1 MGFFKDILKSAS
13 PIASA
18 IVDAIDSNQSKE
30 YADDSITTFE
40 EIFEQVCKLADD
52 DEYDEALELLEM
64 AKSEQLLESDSDFWL
79 FYYKKA
85 QILYWKGLYIV
96 QGLESSDSNY
106 DECHNEKASLTRQA
120 SLNLEQA
127 SNFAETKIQECAIL
141 ALRAD
146 TDYNANKGG
155 SRRFFIGALGTDDE
169 ELKADYLEQYEKYT
183 QSMKG
188 WFEDYRKTKDEWRQ
202 EFVESLDSEEE
213 IEEYITLSQEFAKE
227 TQFTSYPY
235 ADRQF
240 IFIGKDIKH
249 LGGCFDESNN
259 INWLFTQDYI
269 PSDIVFPAGP
279 PQVNTLYIANPVRSN
294 EYLPYEGAAYTLFLD
309 KIRELR
315 YLLQCLGAT
324 EITFECIK
332 GHDVSMTNS
341 LSMNLEANASV
352 KVYKG
357 SGGFSNN
364 MNGKYSS
371 NERNRMAVTQSFEP
385 SQKPYCPENL
395 SWLDF
400 DNEWKTL
407 VKQRLEGNML
417 NYEQVIST
425 KSVVHMSNNQVIDVK
440 AAFENFMVQVS
451 GNYQQTTDSTFDE
464 SQETEWKI
472 SAVFKSLNDFNS
484 EKEEKSINF
493 MDALSSKV
501 VASLSD
507 EEEKYKEEILFCL
520 EEDGKISDDDRR
532 YLERKR
538 VKFGISVE
546 RASEIEQEL
555 LPSYTEEE
563 LEYIE
568 TYKEIV
574 GNGEVTP
581 RQRRMLDRERDSLG
595 ISVERCV
602 ELEKNI
608 K

>member
-1 MGFFKDILKSAS
+1 MGFFKDIIKSTS
-13 PIASA
+13 PIAGA
-18 IVDAIDSNQSKE
+18 IIDAIDSNQSEE
-30 YADDSITTFE
+30 YINDDVTFNSITDE
-40 EIFEQVCKLADD
+40 VKELADID
-52 DEYDEALELLEM
+52 LYDEAIEKLDE
-64 AKSEQLLESDSDFWL
+64 AKSFQLIESDSDW
-79 FYYKKA
+79 
-85 QILYWKGLYIV
+85 GLYYYMKARLLYDKGNYIL
-96 QGLESSDSNY
+96 QDIDSSDENY
-106 DECHNEKASLTRQA
+106 DKYCNEKKSLHRQA

-127 SNFAETKIQECAIL
+127 SKYVEYKYQACLIL
-141 ALRAD
+141 ALRAY
-146 TDYNANKGG
+146 TDSCSERGG
-155 SRRFFIGALGTDDE
+155 ARRFLIGALGTDDE
-169 ELKADYLEQYEKYT
+169 ECKADFLEQYELCT
-183 QSMKG
+183 HNMKVF
-188 WFEDYRKTKDEWRQ
+188 FETYKEDITADSDE
-202 EFVESLDSEEE
+202 EDIVFAEE
-213 IEEYITLSQEFAKE
+213 LK
-227 TQFTSYPY
+227 FTSIPY

-269 PSDIVFPAGP
+269 PSDIIFPAGL
-279 PQVNTLYIANPVRSN
+279 PQINTLYIANPVRTN
-294 EYLPYEGAAYTLFLD
+294 EYLPYEGAAHTLFLD

-341 LSMNLEANASV
+341 ISMNLEANGGV
-352 KVYKG
+352 KLYKG
-357 SGGFSNN
+357 SGGFNN
-364 MNGKYSS
+364 NLSGKYSS
-371 NERNRMAVTQSFEP
+371 NERNRVAVTQSFEP
-385 SQKPYCPENL
+385 TQQPYCPENL
-395 SWLDF
+395 SWLDS

-407 VKQRLEGNML
+407 IKQRLEGNML

-472 SAVFKSLNDFNS
+472 SAVFKSMNEFG
-484 EKEEKSINF
+484 KEEKTISY
-493 MDALSSKV
+493 MDILSPKPI
-501 VASLSD
+501 LQFTQ
-507 EEEKYKEEILFCL
+507 EEEKYKTILLDL

-538 VKFGISVE
+538 IKFGISVE
-546 RASEIEQEL
+546 RASEIEKEL

-568 TYKEIV
+568 IYKEIA

-581 RQRRMLDRERDSLG
+581 KRRKILDRERDSLG
-595 ISVERCV
+595 ISKERCT

>member
-1 MGFFKDILKSAS
+1 MGILRSLIQGFIDGYNSELQKDECINNGITFESIIEQANRLANDELYDNAIEKLEEALKLQL
-13 PIASA
+13 IAS
-18 IVDAIDSNQSKE
+18 D
-30 YADDSITTFE
+30 F
-40 EIFEQVCKLADD
+40 
-52 DEYDEALELLEM
+52 
-64 AKSEQLLESDSDFWL
+64 DFWL
-79 FYYKKA
+79 YYYKKA
-85 QILYWKGLYIV
+85 QLLNMKGNYIV
-96 QGLESSDSNY
+96 QDIKPSDDNY
-106 DECHNEKASLTRQA
+106 DECTNERKSLDRQA

-127 SNFAETKIQECAIL
+127 SKYAEAQCQECAIL
-141 ALRAD
+141 ALRAF
-146 TDYNANKGG
+146 TDYNQTKGG
-155 SRRFFIGALGTDDE
+155 GRRYFIGALGTDDE
-169 ELKADYLEQYEKYT
+169 ELKSEYLEQYEFRT
-183 QSMKG
+183 HNMKES
-188 WFEDYRKTKDEWRQ
+188 FEEYKKTNDEWKQ
-202 EFVESLDSEEE
+202 EALECGCAEEE
-213 IEEYITLSQEFAKE
+213 LDEFIAPFQELAEENK
-227 TQFTSYPY
+227 FTSLPY

-269 PSDIVFPAGP
+269 PSDIIFPAGL
-279 PQVNTLYIANPVRSN
+279 PQVNTLYIANPVRTN
-294 EYLPYEGAAYTLFLD
+294 EYLPYEGAAHTLFLD

-324 EITFECIK
+324 EITFECLK

-341 LSMNLEANASV
+341 LSMNLEANAGV
-352 KVYKG
+352 KLYKG
-357 SGGFSNN
+357 SGGFNN
-364 MNGKYSS
+364 SLRGKYSS
-371 NERNRMAVTQSFEP
+371 NERNRVAVTQSFEP
-385 SQKPYCPENL
+385 TQQPYCPKNL
-395 SWLDF
+395 SWLDS

-407 VKQRLEGNML
+407 IKQRLEGNML

-472 SAVFKSLNDFNS
+472 SAVFKSLNEFG
-484 EKEEKSINF
+484 KEEKTISY
-493 MDALSSKV
+493 MDILSPKPIPQFTP
-501 VASLSD
+501 

-538 VKFGISVE
+538 VKFGISVD

-574 GNGEVTP
+574 SDGEVTP
-581 RQRRMLDRERDSLG
+581 RQRRMLDRERDFLG
-595 ISVERCV
+595 ISKERCE
-602 ELEKNI
+602 ELERSI
-608 K
+608 KK

>member
-1 MGFFKDILKSAS
+1 MGFFKNIIKSAS
-13 PIASA
+13 PIAGA
-18 IVDAIDSNQSKE
+18 IIDAIDSNQSEE
-30 YADDSITTFE
+30 YIDNDVTFE
-40 EIFEQVCKLADD
+40 NIFEEAAELAEADL
-52 DEYDEALELLEM
+52 YDEAIEKLEE
-64 AKSEQLLESDSDFWL
+64 AKTLQLLESDTDLWI

-85 QILYWKGLYIV
+85 QFLDWKGNYII
-96 QGLESSDSNY
+96 QGIESSDDKY
-106 DECHNEKASLTRQA
+106 DEYCNERKSLLRQA

-127 SNFAETKIQECAIL
+127 SKYVEAKYQECAIL

-146 TDYNANKGG
+146 TDYDPNKGG
-155 SRRFFIGALGTDDE
+155 SRRYLIGALGTDDE
-169 ELKADYLEQYEKYT
+169 DFKAEYLEQYELST
-183 QSMKG
+183 QSMKS
-188 WFEDYRKTKDEWRQ
+188 WFEDYNKTYDEWRQ
-202 EFVESLDSEEE
+202 LAINEGTKEEE
-213 IEEYITLSQEFAKE
+213 IDEYISFLKEFSDGFK
-227 TQFTSYPY
+227 FTSYPY

-240 IFIGKDIKH
+240 IFIGKDINH

-269 PSDIVFPAGP
+269 PSDIIFPAGL
-279 PQVNTLYIANPVRSN
+279 PQVNTLYIANPVRTN
-294 EYLPYEGAAYTLFLD
+294 EYLPYEGASHTLFLD

-332 GHDVSMTNS
+332 GHDVSVTNS
-341 LSMNLEANASV
+341 ISMNLEANAGV

-357 SGGFSNN
+357 NGGFSNRLS
-364 MNGKYSS
+364 GKYSS
-371 NERNRMAVTQSFEP
+371 NERNRVAVTQSFEP
-385 SQKPYCPENL
+385 TQQPYCPENL
-395 SWLDF
+395 SWLDS

-472 SAVFKSLNDFNS
+472 SAVFKSLNEFRQ
-484 EKEEKSINF
+484 EEKTVNF
-493 MDALSSKV
+493 IDALSPKS
-501 VASLSD
+501 APQFTP
-507 EEEKYKEEILFCL
+507 EEEKYKEEIEYFI
-520 EEDGKISDDDRR
+520 EDGKIPDDCRR

-538 VKFGISVE
+538 IKFGISVE
-546 RASEIEQEL
+546 RALEIEKEI

-568 TYKEIV
+568 TYKVIV
-574 GNGEVTP
+574 SDDEVTP
-581 RQRRMLDRERDSLG
+581 KQRKILERERESLG
-595 ISVERCV
+595 ISKERCA
-602 ELEKNI
+602 ELERSINI
-608 K
+608 

>member
-1 MGFFKDILKSAS
+1 MGFFEKNKDNSEKYEEYNDENKTFAS
-13 PIASA
+13 VLDQIYGLMDKGLYDKA
-18 IVDAIDSNQSKE
+18 ISK
-30 YADDSITTFE
+30 
-40 EIFEQVCKLADD
+40 L
-52 DEYDEALELLEM
+52 DEAKSLELLR
-64 AKSEQLLESDSDFWL
+64 SDSDFWV
-79 FYYKKA
+79 YYMEKA
-85 QILYWKGLYIV
+85 ACLYCKGL
-96 QGLESSDSNY
+96 QDKY
-106 DECHNEKASLTRQA
+106 DDNKIEREALFRQS
-120 SLNLEQA
+120 SLNLDQA
-127 SNFAETKIQECAIL
+127 SKYSETKQDECEIL
-141 ALRAD
+141 EWRAK
-146 TDYNANKGG
+146 TDSTNNNGG
-155 SRRFFIGALGTDDE
+155 QRRYYIGALGTNDVEAKSRYLKEYESCTFFMKDFFETYKTLTTDSDEEDVEFAE
-169 ELKADYLEQYEKYT
+169 ELK
-183 QSMKG
+183 
-188 WFEDYRKTKDEWRQ
+188 
-202 EFVESLDSEEE
+202 
-213 IEEYITLSQEFAKE
+213 
-227 TQFTSYPY
+227 FTSIPY
-235 ADRQF
+235 VDRQF

-294 EYLPYEGAAYTLFLD
+294 EYLPYEGAAHTLFLD

-371 NERNRMAVTQSFEP
+371 NERNRMSVTQSFEP
-385 SQKPYCPENL
+385 SQKPYCPKNL

-472 SAVFKSLNDFNS
+472 SAVFKSLNKFV
-484 EKEEKSINF
+484 KEEKTVKF
-493 MDALSSKV
+493 KDALSPKS
-501 VASLSD
+501 APLFTP
-507 EEEKYKEEILFCL
+507 EEDKYKKEIEYFIK
-520 EEDGKISDDDRR
+520 EDGKISDDCRR

-538 VKFGISVE
+538 IKFGISVE
-546 RASEIEQEL
+546 RALEIEKEIQ
-555 LPSYTEEE
+555 PSYTEEE

-568 TYKEIV
+568 TYKDIV
-574 GNGEVTP
+574 SDDEVTP
-581 RQRRMLDRERDSLG
+581 KKRKILERERESLG
-595 ISVERCV
+595 ISKERCV

>member
-1 MGFFKDILKSAS
+1 MGFFKDIIKSTS
-13 PIASA
+13 PIAGA
-18 IVDAIDSNQSKE
+18 IIDTIDSNQSKE
-30 YADDSITTFE
+30 YIDDDVTFE
-40 EIFEQVCKLADD
+40 SVLKQI
-52 DEYDEALELLEM
+52 DELIDKDLYDEAIRMLDET
-64 AKSEQLLESDSDFWL
+64 KSLHLLESNSDFWL
-79 FYYKKA
+79 YYFEKA
-85 QILYWKGLYIV
+85 KCLYWKGM
-96 QGLESSDSNY
+96 QDMY
-106 DECHNEKASLTRQA
+106 DEDQRGREALFRQS
-120 SLNLEQA
+120 SLNLDQA
-127 SNFAETKIQECAIL
+127 DKYSETKEDECSIL
-141 ALRAD
+141 AFRANID
-146 TDYNANKGG
+146 STPDKGG
-155 SRRFFIGALGTDDE
+155 ARRYYIGALGTDDE
-169 ELKADYLEQYEKYT
+169 ELKSLYLKEYESCTYF
-183 QSMKG
+183 MKDI
-188 WFEDYRKTKDEWRQ
+188 FETYK
-202 EFVESLDSEEE
+202 EE
-213 IEEYITLSQEFAKE
+213 ITDEECIVWAEASK
-227 TQFTSYPY
+227 FTSIPY

-269 PSDIVFPAGP
+269 PSDIIFPAGL
-279 PQVNTLYIANPVRSN
+279 PQVNTLYIANPVRTN
-294 EYLPYEGAAYTLFLD
+294 EYLPYEGAAHTLFLD

-341 LSMNLEANASV
+341 ISMNLEANGGV
-352 KVYKG
+352 KLYKG
-357 SGGFSNN
+357 SGGFNN
-364 MNGKYSS
+364 NLSGKYSS
-371 NERNRMAVTQSFEP
+371 NERNRVAVTQSFEP
-385 SQKPYCPENL
+385 TQQPYCPENL
-395 SWLDF
+395 SWLDS

-407 VKQRLEGNML
+407 IKQRLEGNML

-472 SAVFKSLNDFNS
+472 SAVFKSLNEFG
-484 EKEEKSINF
+484 KEEKTISYI
-493 MDALSSKV
+493 DILSPKPI
-501 VASLSD
+501 LQFTQ
-507 EEEKYKEEILFCL
+507 EEEKYKTILLDL

-538 VKFGISVE
+538 IKFGISVE
-546 RASEIEQEL
+546 RASEIEKEL

-568 TYKEIV
+568 IYKEIA

-581 RQRRMLDRERDSLG
+581 KRRKILDRERDSLG
-595 ISVERCV
+595 ISKERCT

>member
-1 MGFFKDILKSAS
+1 MGFFGKVIKNTIKNTS
-13 PIASA
+13 PIVGA
-18 IVDAIDSNQSKE
+18 IIDAIDSDQSEE
-30 YADDSITTFE
+30 YADDSITFE
-40 EIFEQVCKLADD
+40 SVLGQIDD
-52 DEYDEALELLEM
+52 LIDKDLYDEAINLLDK
-64 AKSEQLLESDSDFWL
+64 AKSSQLLESNSDFWL
-79 FYYKKA
+79 YYFEKA
-85 QILYWKGLYIV
+85 KCLYWKGM
-96 QGLESSDSNY
+96 QDKY
-106 DECHNEKASLTRQA
+106 DEDKREREALFRQS
-120 SLNLEQA
+120 SLNLDQA
-127 SNFAETKIQECAIL
+127 SKYSETKEDECIIL
-141 ALRAD
+141 AFRSK
-146 TDYNANKGG
+146 TDATDNKGG
-155 SRRFFIGALGTDDE
+155 ARRYYIGALGTDDE
-169 ELKADYLEQYEKYT
+169 ELKSLYLKEYEDCTFFMKDFFETYKELTADSDE
-183 QSMKG
+183 
-188 WFEDYRKTKDEWRQ
+188 ED
-202 EFVESLDSEEE
+202 
-213 IEEYITLSQEFAKE
+213 IEFAEELK
-227 TQFTSYPY
+227 FTSKPY

-240 IFIGKDIKH
+240 IFIGKDIKY

-279 PQVNTLYIANPVRSN
+279 PQVNMLYIANPVRSN
-294 EYLPYEGAAYTLFLD
+294 EYLPYEGAAHTLFLD

-407 VKQRLEGNML
+407 VQQRLEGNML

-493 MDALSSKV
+493 MDALSPKA

-507 EEEKYKEEILFCL
+507 EEEKYKEEIRFCL

-574 GNGEVTP
+574 GDGEVTP

-595 ISVERCV
+595 ISEERCV

>member
-1 MGFFKDILKSAS
+1 MGFLGKVIKNTIKNTS
-13 PIASA
+13 PIAGA
-18 IVDAIDSNQSKE
+18 IIDAIDSNQSEE
-30 YADDSITTFE
+30 YADDSITFE
-40 EIFEQVCKLADD
+40 SVLEQIDDLIDKDLYDEAISLLDKAKSSQLLESNSDFWLYYFEKARCLYWKGMQ
-52 DEYDEALELLEM
+52 DEYDE
-64 AKSEQLLESDSDFWL
+64 
-79 FYYKKA
+79 
-85 QILYWKGLYIV
+85 
-96 QGLESSDSNY
+96 
-106 DECHNEKASLTRQA
+106 NERERKTLIRQS
-120 SLNLEQA
+120 SLNLDQA
-127 SNFAETKIQECAIL
+127 SKYSETKEDECIIL
-141 ALRAD
+141 AFRAK
-146 TDYNANKGG
+146 TDSTVDKGG
-155 SRRFFIGALGTDDE
+155 ERRYYIGALGTDDE
-169 ELKADYLEQYEKYT
+169 ELKSSYLKEYENCTFFMKDFFETYKELTAD
-183 QSMKG
+183 S
-188 WFEDYRKTKDEWRQ
+188 D
-202 EFVESLDSEEE
+202 
-213 IEEYITLSQEFAKE
+213 EEYIEFAEECK
-227 TQFTSYPY
+227 FTSYPY

-294 EYLPYEGAAYTLFLD
+294 EYLPYEGAAHTLFLD

-341 LSMNLEANASV
+341 LSMNLDANANV
-352 KVYKG
+352 KMYKG

-371 NERNRMAVTQSFEP
+371 NERNRMSVTQSFEP

-472 SAVFKSLNDFNS
+472 SAVFKSLNKFV
-484 EKEEKSINF
+484 KEEKTVKF
-493 MDALSSKV
+493 KDALSPKS
-501 VASLSD
+501 APLFTP
-507 EEEKYKEEILFCL
+507 EEDKYKKEIEYFIK
-520 EEDGKISDDDRR
+520 EDGKISDDCRR

-538 VKFGISVE
+538 IKFGISVE
-546 RASEIEQEL
+546 RALEIEKEIQ
-555 LPSYTEEE
+555 PSYTEEE

-568 TYKEIV
+568 TYKDIV
-574 GNGEVTP
+574 SDDEVTP
-581 RQRRMLDRERDSLG
+581 KKRKILERERESLG
-595 ISVERCV
+595 ISKERCV

>member
-1 MGFFKDILKSAS
+1 MGFFKNIIKSTS
-13 PIASA
+13 PIAGA
-18 IVDAIDSNQSKE
+18 IIDAIDSNQSEE
-30 YADDSITTFE
+30 YIDNEVTLDGILGEANELANAD
-40 EIFEQVCKLADD
+40 L
-52 DEYDEALELLEM
+52 YDEAIEKLEE
-64 AKSEQLLESDSDFWL
+64 AKDLQLFESDTDFWL

-85 QILYWKGLYIV
+85 QFLYWKSNYIM
-96 QGLESSDSNY
+96 QGIDSSDDNY
-106 DECHNEKASLTRQA
+106 DGYCNERKSLVLSA

-127 SNFAETKIQECAIL
+127 SKYSETKWQECAIL

-146 TDYNANKGG
+146 TDYDPNKGG
-155 SRRFFIGALGTDDE
+155 SRRYFIGALGTDDE
-169 ELKADYLEQYEKYT
+169 EFKAEYLEQYESYT

-188 WFEDYRKTKDEWRQ
+188 WFEDYNKTNDEWKQ
-202 EFVESLDSEEE
+202 EALECGCVEEE
-213 IEEYITLSQEFAKE
+213 LDEFIAILQESAEETK
-227 TQFTSYPY
+227 FTSYPY

-269 PSDIVFPAGP
+269 PSDIIFPAGL
-279 PQVNTLYIANPVRSN
+279 PQVNTLYIANPVRTY
-294 EYLPYEGAAYTLFLD
+294 EYLPYEGAAHTLFLD

-341 LSMNLEANASV
+341 LSMNLEANGGV
-352 KVYKG
+352 KLYKG
-357 SGGFSNN
+357 SGGFNN
-364 MNGKYSS
+364 KLSGKYSS
-371 NERNRMAVTQSFEP
+371 NETNRVAVTQSFEP
-385 SQKPYCPENL
+385 TQKPYCPENL
-395 SWLDF
+395 SWLNS

-472 SAVFKSLNDFNS
+472 SAVFKSLNDYR
-484 EKEEKSINF
+484 KEEKTVNF
-493 MDALSSKV
+493 METLSSKPV
-501 VASLSD
+501 SHFTP

-538 VKFGISVE
+538 IKFGISVE
-546 RASEIEQEL
+546 RASEIEKEL

-568 TYKEIV
+568 TYKEI
-574 GNGEVTP
+574 ESDAEITP

-595 ISVERCV
+595 ISKERCE
-602 ELEKNI
+602 ELERSI
-608 K
+608 KK

>member
-1 MGFFKDILKSAS
+1 MGFFKDIIKSTS
-13 PIASA
+13 PIAGA
-18 IVDAIDSNQSKE
+18 IIDAIDSNQSEE
-30 YADDSITTFE
+30 YIDDDVTFE
-40 EIFEQVCKLADD
+40 SVLKQI
-52 DEYDEALELLEM
+52 DELIDKDLYDEAIRMLDET
-64 AKSEQLLESDSDFWL
+64 KSLQLLESNSDFWL
-79 FYYKKA
+79 YYFEKA
-85 QILYWKGLYIV
+85 KCLYWKGM
-96 QGLESSDSNY
+96 QDMY
-106 DECHNEKASLTRQA
+106 DEDQRGRKALFRQS
-120 SLNLEQA
+120 SLNLDQA
-127 SNFAETKIQECAIL
+127 DKYSETKEDECTIL
-141 ALRAD
+141 AFRANID
-146 TDYNANKGG
+146 STPDKGG
-155 SRRFFIGALGTDDE
+155 ARRYYIGALGTDDE
-169 ELKADYLEQYEKYT
+169 ELKSLYLKEYESCTYF
-183 QSMKG
+183 MKDF
-188 WFEDYRKTKDEWRQ
+188 FETYK
-202 EFVESLDSEEE
+202 EE
-213 IEEYITLSQEFAKE
+213 ITTDSDEEYIVLAEESK
-227 TQFTSYPY
+227 FTSIPY

-269 PSDIVFPAGP
+269 PSDIIFPAGL
-279 PQVNTLYIANPVRSN
+279 PQVNTLYIANPVRAN
-294 EYLPYEGAAYTLFLD
+294 EYLPYEGAAHTLFLD

-341 LSMNLEANASV
+341 ISMNLEANGGV
-352 KVYKG
+352 KLYKG
-357 SGGFSNN
+357 SGGFNN
-364 MNGKYSS
+364 NLSGKYSS
-371 NERNRMAVTQSFEP
+371 NERNRVAVTQSFEP
-385 SQKPYCPENL
+385 TQQPYCPENL
-395 SWLDF
+395 SWLDS

-407 VKQRLEGNML
+407 IKQRLEGNML

-472 SAVFKSLNDFNS
+472 SAVFKSLNEFG
-484 EKEEKSINF
+484 KEEKTISY
-493 MDALSSKV
+493 MDILSPKPI
-501 VASLSD
+501 LQFTQ
-507 EEEKYKEEILFCL
+507 EEEKYKTILLDL

-538 VKFGISVE
+538 IKFGISVE
-546 RASEIEQEL
+546 RASEIEKEL

-563 LEYIE
+563 LEYLEI
-568 TYKEIV
+568 YKEIA

-581 RQRRMLDRERDSLG
+581 KRRKILDRERDSLG
-595 ISVERCV
+595 ISKERCT

>member
-1 MGFFKDILKSAS
+1 MGFLGKVIKNTIKNTS
-13 PIASA
+13 PIAGA
-18 IVDAIDSNQSKE
+18 IIDAIDSNQSEE
-30 YADDSITTFE
+30 YADDSITFE
-40 EIFEQVCKLADD
+40 SVLEQIDDLIDKDLYDEAISLLDKAKSSQLLESNSDFWLYYFEKARCLYWKGMQ
-52 DEYDEALELLEM
+52 DEYDE
-64 AKSEQLLESDSDFWL
+64 
-79 FYYKKA
+79 
-85 QILYWKGLYIV
+85 
-96 QGLESSDSNY
+96 
-106 DECHNEKASLTRQA
+106 NERERKTLIRQS
-120 SLNLEQA
+120 SLNLDQA
-127 SNFAETKIQECAIL
+127 SKYSETKEDECIIL
-141 ALRAD
+141 AFRAK
-146 TDYNANKGG
+146 TDSTVDKGG
-155 SRRFFIGALGTDDE
+155 ERRYYIGALGTDDE
-169 ELKADYLEQYEKYT
+169 ELKSSYLKEYENCTFFMKDFFETYKELTAD
-183 QSMKG
+183 S
-188 WFEDYRKTKDEWRQ
+188 D
-202 EFVESLDSEEE
+202 
-213 IEEYITLSQEFAKE
+213 EEYIEFAEECK
-227 TQFTSYPY
+227 FTSYPY

-294 EYLPYEGAAYTLFLD
+294 EYLPYEGAAHTLFLD

-341 LSMNLEANASV
+341 LSMNLDANANV
-352 KVYKG
+352 KMYKG

-371 NERNRMAVTQSFEP
+371 NERNRMSVTQSFEP

-484 EKEEKSINF
+484 KTEDKSINF
-493 MDALSSKV
+493 MDALSSKT
-501 VASLSD
+501 VASLSE
-507 EEEKYKEEILFCL
+507 EEEKYKEEILRYL
-520 EEDGKISDDDRR
+520 KEDGKIYDDVRR

-538 VKFGISVE
+538 VKLGISVE

-568 TYKEIV
+568 IYKDIV
-574 GNGEVTP
+574 VNGEVNS
-581 RQRRMLDRERDSLG
+581 RLRRILDRERDSLG

-602 ELEKNI
+602 ELENSI